1 MTTTSITVEPVPG
14 GGTVAARQRLDG
26 LRRRA
31 RTGIW
36 IETLGVLA
44 LLLVGYA
51 LPTWITDRFLRLE
64 WAWRCA
70 LLVTFGYAVLRTL
83 QRRLLKPLA
92 VTIDDDEMALA
103 VERRAPGVRQALI
116 SSLQFDRQLAS
127 SGRSIESRAMMAA
140 VVADTDAR
148 LAAIPFQAAIDA
160 ARVRRYLGGLAAVL
174 LFFAV
179 WIGVDAQAF
188 GIWAQRNL
196 LLGNVDWPRYTTL
209 AFADGVAEVRVPQG
223 DALTVR
229 VTAQG
234 EKPEQV
240 FVDYRFQ
247 SGDKGTEPM
256 SATGDGEFTW
266 TLDAVLED
274 VVLRADGGDALPV
287 ELHVTVVERPKIDD
301 LALVIVFPDYME
313 REPERVPPTEGDVR
327 VPQGS
332 KLRIAGKSQKQLV
345 EAFALLGD
353 ERKIPLATAA
363 DGKAF
368 AGELAPEASGLLVV
382 DVIDT
387 DKLGAGTPPKVLL
400 RVGED
405 KAPTIDFR
413 LRGIGSMITAHA
425 RLPGDLKVK
434 DDFGLR
440 AVDASLR
447 VVDDKTTDRK
457 PDEAAAPAVDVPF
470 ENATATYDEPMDKNT
485 LRYESG
491 VAVDLR
497 QWCPDPDENS
507 KTNRVRP
514 GMLLSM
520 RFGATDNF
528 GPGDPHH
535 GTGEVMS
542 FRVVTR
548 DKLVE
553 DLRRRQVEQRTELDK
568 VIKEHQ
574 AALVEFRELVQVV
587 LQGKDE
593 GREKQVQSRLK
604 ALARQ
609 QIALGRRTAFIGE
622 SYQRI
627 LWEYENNRLIDQNRI
642 RQMESVIPVPL
653 ADVGKDA
660 LPASGRR
667 VDAFAVSRKEDLSKE
682 AVDGY
687 ADIEKRLLAVLNE
700 MTQAESLALI
710 LEGLREVI
718 NIQNS
723 VQQDVENKAKQAEND
738 IFGPDKKK

>member
-31 RTGIW
+31 RAGIW

-44 LLLVGYA
+44 LLLVAYA
-51 LPTWITDRFLRLE
+51 VPTWITDRFLRLE

-70 LLVTFGYAVLRTL
+70 LLLTFGYAVLRTL
-83 QRRLLKPLA
+83 RRRLLKPLA

-116 SSLQFDRQLAS
+116 SALQFDRRLADEP
-127 SGRSIESRAMMAA
+127 RSIESRAMMAA

-148 LAAIPFQAAIDA
+148 LAAIPFQSAIDG
-160 ARVRRYLGGLAAVL
+160 ARVRRYLGGVAVML
-174 LFFAV
+174 LFFGIWV
-179 WIGVDAQAF
+179 GLDAQAF

-196 LLGNVDWPRYTTL
+196 LLANVDWPRYTTL
-209 AFADGVAEVRVPQG
+209 AFADGSAEVRVPQG

-229 VTAQG
+229 VAAQG

-240 FVDYRFQ
+240 FVDYRFK

-274 VVLRADGGDALPV
+274 VVLRAEGGDALPV
-287 ELHVTVVERPKIDD
+287 ELHVTVVERPKIED
-301 LALVIVFPDYME
+301 LAITIVFPGYME
-313 REPERVPPTEGDVR
+313 REPELVPPTEGDVR

-332 KLRIAGKSQKQLV
+332 KLRIAGKSQKALV

-353 ERKIPLATAA
+353 ERKIQLTTQS

-368 AGELAPEASGLLVV
+368 AGELSPEASGLLVV
-382 DVIDT
+382 DVIDG
-387 DKLGAGTPPKVLL
+387 DKLGCGTPPKVLL

-405 KAPTIDFR
+405 KTPTIDFR
-413 LRGIGSMITAHA
+413 LRGIGSLITAHA

-447 VVDDKTTDRK
+447 AIDDKTTDKK
-457 PDEAAAPAVDVPF
+457 PDEATAPPPEVPF
-470 ENATATYDEPMDKNT
+470 ENATATYDEPMEKNT
-485 LRYESG
+485 LRYESP

-507 KTNRVRP
+507 AKNRIRP

-535 GTGEVMS
+535 GYGEVMS

-553 DLRRRQVEQRTELDK
+553 ELRRRQVEQRTELDK

-574 AALVEFRELVQVV
+574 AATVEFKELVQIV
-587 LQGKDE
+587 LQGKED

-627 LWEYENNRLIDQNRI
+627 LWEYENNRLIDQNRV
-642 RQMESVIPVPL
+642 RQLESVIPVPL
-653 ADVGKDA
+653 ADVGKEA
-660 LPASGRR
+660 FPASGRR
-667 VDAFAVSRKEDLSKE
+667 VDAFSGTRKEDLSKE

-700 MTQAESLALI
+700 MTQAETLAAL
-710 LEGLREVI
+710 LEELRAVI
-718 NIQNS
+718 NIENS
-723 VQQDVENKAKQAEND
+723 VQQDVEKKAKQAEND